1 MNEQFCSNFVRLNLP
16 IPVLEEVYKKEKVTE
31 DRVHAIDSTVIRIMK
46 TRKRLEMSSL
56 LSEVLSSLTLFRPQ
70 PKVVKQ
76 RIEKL
81 IDQDYLSRDKEDKTV
96 LNYMA

>member
-1 MNEQFCSNFVRLNLP
+1 MRLNLP

-31 DRVHAIDSTVIRIMK
+31 DRVHAIDSNVIRIMK

-56 LSEVLSSLTLFRPQ
+56 MNEVLASLTLFRPQ

-76 RIEKL
+76 RIERL
-81 IDQDYLSRDKEDKTV
+81 IDQDYLSRDKDDKTI

>member
-1 MNEQFCSNFVRLNLP
+1 MRLNLP

-31 DRVHAIDSTVIRIMK
+31 DRVHAIDSNVIRIMK

-56 LSEVLSSLTLFRPQ
+56 MNEVLASLTLFRPQ

-76 RIEKL
+76 RIERL
-81 IDQDYLSRDKEDKTV
+81 IDQDYLSRDKDDKTI
-96 LNYMA
+96 LNYMAWLIN